1 MAYTTIDDPSA
12 HFQVATWTGSAS
24 TDTITFDGNSDLQL
38 DFLWTKCRSN
48 GHSNAWMDT
57 SRITSGD
64 YLPLFSDTTD
74 VEQTSYDSE
83 LQSILSD
90 GFTVGTQPHAGG
102 DGKTYVGMAWKA
114 NGGTVANDT
123 NWDITTSVQA
133 NQTAGFSIATYTGNG
148 GSNQTLGHGL
158 GAEPELVIFKDRD
171 SSSAWRIFVKLL
183 GASKFLNLDTGD
195 AAQTSTNIFP
205 SHSSTT
211 IGVEQNDVMN
221 KNSSKHIMYSFR
233 SIQGYSKIGAYKG
246 NSNSDGAFIYT
257 GFKPA
262 WLMIKN
268 ISATQ
273 SWWYFDNKRTGAY
286 NGADVRLRADRD
298 STESSGSRVDFLS
311 NGFKWRDGDNAWNYQ
326 GNTFVYIA
334 FAEHPF
340 VSSKGV
346 PVTAR

>member
-123 NWDITTSVQA
+123 NGDITTSVQS

-158 GAEPELVIFKDRD
+158 GKPPQWIMGKTRDNSTAWVIFHK
-171 SSSAWRIFVKLL
+171 ST
-183 GASKFLNLDTGD
+183 GANKWFNYNSF
-195 AAQTSTNIFP
+195 TNI
-205 SHSSTT
+205 
-211 IGVEQNDVMN
+211 
-221 KNSSKHIMYSFR
+221 
-233 SIQGYSKIGAYKG
+233 
-246 NSNSDGAFIYT
+246 
-257 GFKPA
+257 
-262 WLMIKN
+262 
-268 ISATQ
+268 
-273 SWWYFDNKRTGAY
+273 
-286 NGADVRLRADRD
+286 
-298 STESSGSRVDFLS
+298 
-311 NGFKWRDGDNAWNYQ
+311 
-326 GNTFVYIA
+326 
-334 FAEHPF
+334 
-340 VSSKGV
+340 
-346 PVTAR
+346 